1 MVGLGINKQFLFYH
15 KEFYMY
21 HYVNKATV
29 QPYRSFCADKMNQVK
44 QMLKNEYNL
53 DSDFYLVGSGAK
65 NLVTQNE
72 EEPFDLDWNL
82 EIYNLAD
89 PTKNAEWLKTTIMD
103 FLNDI
108 LENTPFSNCQD
119 STSVITSR
127 WKSGDGLFFSFDI
140 AILIQNQN
148 GTFMRMIHDKY
159 ANRYYWTEVPNS
171 KEVYEKLDKLKK
183 NGWGN
188 EIRETYLNKK
198 NMYLRRLDRD
208 QHPSFNIFVETVN
221 EVWNKA
227 TK

>member
-1 MVGLGINKQFLFYH
+1 
-15 KEFYMY
+15 MY
-21 HYVNKATV
+21 HYVSKATV

-44 QMLKNEYNL
+44 QMLWNEYDL

-82 EIYNLAD
+82 EIYNLAE
-89 PTKNAEWLKTTIMD
+89 PTKNSEWLKTTIMS
-103 FLNDI
+103 FLNEI
-108 LENTPFSNCQD
+108 LEDTPFSNCQD

-127 WKSGDGLFFSFDI
+127 WKSKNGLFFSFDI
-140 AILIQNQN
+140 AILVQNQN

-159 ANRYYWTEVPNS
+159 LNRYYWTEVPNS
-171 KEVYEKLDKLKK
+171 KDVYDKFEKLKEHKWWND
-183 NGWGN
+183 
-188 EIRETYLNKK
+188 IRETYLNKK
-198 NMYLRRLDRD
+198 SMYLRRIDRE

-227 TK
+227 CR